1 MSKLGKDA
9 KRMMNVEPKKGYFW
23 MVVCIFLGFVV
34 GAYFQ
39 QYAMGP
45 VVGLC
50 VGVIVD
56 EAVYWLRMKRYV
68 KKGGVPSKPKTGES
82 KDDKK

>member
-1 MSKLGKDA
+1 MNKLEKSA
-9 KRMMNVEPKKGYFW
+9 KRLQPVEPKKGYFW
-23 MVVCIFLGFVV
+23 MVVCIFFGFVV
-34 GAYFQ
+34 GAYVQ

-56 EAVYWLRMKRYV
+56 EAVYKIRMNRFV
-68 KKGGVPSKPKTGES
+68 KKGGVPSKS
-82 KDDKK
+82 KDSEDKDKK